1 MMVEKQNGVGPTT
14 SMATMFQSM
23 LRKSILFSIL
33 LTLPSLG
40 LAAELQPET
49 IKAWERYIALTE
61 KRIASEIESN
71 AGFVV
76 GDFFEATEESEF
88 RRAVTAG
95 EVFIQKLE
103 TLNEEGKK
111 IDVPKGMI
119 HHWYGAIFVPGVE
132 LDEVLEW
139 VKDYSDR
146 HLHYEE
152 VEDSKLL
159 SREGEVYRIFLRLK
173 RKKVITV
180 HYDSEHVVTYRSLDP
195 NKTVAES
202 YATKIAELEEPGT
215 PREREKKPGQDRG
228 FLWRLNS
235 YWRYHQA
242 DGGVLVDCE
251 SVSLS
256 RGVPLGMTWLVRS
269 YLNSVPKESLEKTLK
284 PLRQELTNP

>member
-1 MMVEKQNGVGPTT
+1 
-14 SMATMFQSM
+14 MFQGM
-23 LRKSILFSIL
+23 LRKSILFSTL
-33 LTLPSLG
+33 LALPSLG
-40 LAAELQPET
+40 LAADLQPET

-71 AGFVV
+71 EGFVV
-76 GDFFEATEESEF
+76 GDFFEATERSEF
-88 RRAVTAG
+88 RRAVMAG

-139 VKDYSDR
+139 VTDYSDR

-159 SREGEVYRIFLRLK
+159 SREGDVYKIFLRLK

-180 HYDSEHVVTYRSLDP
+180 HYDSEHVVSYRSLDD
-195 NKTVAES
+195 NRTVAKS

-215 PREREKKPGQDRG
+215 PKEREKKQGQDRG
-228 FLWRLNS
+228 YLWRLNS
-235 YWRYHQA
+235 YWRYHQT
-242 DGGVLVDCE
+242 DDGVLVDCE

-269 YLNSVPKESLEKTLK
+269 YLNSVPKESLENTLK

>member
-1 MMVEKQNGVGPTT
+1 
-14 SMATMFQSM
+14 MFQGM
-23 LRKSILFSIL
+23 LRKSILLPIL
-33 LTLPSLG
+33 LALPGLG

-71 AGFVV
+71 EGFVV
-76 GDFFEATEESEF
+76 GDFFEATEKSEF

-132 LDEVLEW
+132 LKKVLKW

-159 SREGEVYRIFLRLK
+159 SREGDVYRIFLRLK

-180 HYDSEHVVTYRSLDP
+180 HYNTEHVVTYRSLDP
-195 NKTVAES
+195 NKTVADS
-202 YATKIAELEEPGT
+202 YATKIAELDEPGK
-215 PREREKKPGQDRG
+215 PREREKKPGEDRG

-256 RGVPLGMTWLVRS
+256 RSVPLGMTWLVRS
-269 YLNSVPKESLEKTLK
+269 YLNSVPKESLENTLS
-284 PLRQELTNP
+284 PLRRELANP